1 MSRSADRPRLPGFYH
16 RLTRHCLTIRPGF
29 NPNSSSL
36 GFDVSALVAGLA
48 GVTLATLCASAWVRL
63 RGGRRGGEPPATGE
77 ADPAPALPA
86 GEEAAGPSPEPEAI
100 DRQAPR

>member
-1 MSRSADRPRLPGFYH
+1 
-16 RLTRHCLTIRPGF
+16 
-29 NPNSSSL
+29 
-36 GFDVSALVAGLA
+36 V
-48 GVTLATLCASAWVRL
+48 
-63 RGGRRGGEPPATGE
+63 GEPPATGE